1 MNLDLRQLR
10 YILALNQYRSF
21 ARAAEAV
28 GLTQPALT
36 RSLQSLE
43 SSLGARLFDRDRSR
57 VEPTPVGERLLERA
71 QLLLN
76 QARSIEQDVRQMV
89 ELEVGLLRIG
99 AGVYPADLSVG
110 TAVGRLLRRH
120 PGLMA
125 DLAVTDWPEL
135 IRRVTSGDFDL
146 VVADAEVA
154 RNDDRLSVEALPRHR
169 GNLFCRAG
177 HPLLGQAVLTLEE
190 VRRYP
195 LVASAL
201 PDRLVALGTKDKQG
215 LRSYLPEG
223 TVAAEI
229 RVGSFALAQ
238 RIVMESDAIGAA
250 APTQIEHAVARGELV
265 PLDLDLPWLTTR
277 YGIIRL
283 KNRTPSPAAE
293 TFMQILREVEAE
305 IERRANF
312 R

>member
-71 QLLLN
+71 RLLLN

-201 PDRLVALGTKDKQG
+201 PDRLAALGAKDKQG

-265 PLDLDLPWLTTR
+265 PLDLDLPWLNTS

>member
-1 MNLDLRQLR
+1 MHLNLRQLR
-10 YILALNQYRSF
+10 YILALDQHRSF

-36 RSLQSLE
+36 RSLQTLE
-43 SSLGARLFDRDRSR
+43 RSLGARLFDRDRNR

-71 QLLLN
+71 RLLLN
-76 QARSIEQDVRQMV
+76 QAHSIEQDLQQMV
-89 ELEVGLLRIG
+89 GLEVGLLRIG
-99 AGVYPADLSVG
+99 AGAYPADLSVG
-110 TAVGRLLRRH
+110 TAVGRLIRRH

-135 IRRVTSGDFDL
+135 IRKVASGEFDL
-146 VVADAEVA
+146 VVSDIEVA
-154 RNDDRLSVEALPRHR
+154 RNDDRLSIEALPRHR

-177 HPLLGQAVLTLEE
+177 HPLLGQAALTLEE

-201 PDRLVALGTKDKQG
+201 PDRLAALGAKDKQG

-229 RVGSFALAQ
+229 RVGSLALAR

-293 TFMQILREVEAE
+293 AFMEILREVEAG
-305 IERRANF
+305 IERRASPG
-312 R
+312 

>member
-10 YILALNQYRSF
+10 YILALDQYRSF

-135 IRRVTSGDFDL
+135 IRRVTSGEFDL

-154 RNDDRLSVEALPRHR
+154 RNDDRFSVEALPRHR

-201 PDRLVALGTKDKQG
+201 PDRLAALGTKDKQG

-250 APTQIEHAVARGELV
+250 APTQIEHAVARGQLV
-265 PLDLDLPWLTTR
+265 PLDLDLPWLTTG

-283 KNRTPSPAAE
+283 KSRTPSPAAE
-293 TFMQILREVEAE
+293 AFMQILREVEAE

>member
-10 YILALNQYRSF
+10 YILALDQYRSF

-71 QLLLN
+71 RLLLN

-135 IRRVTSGDFDL
+135 IRRVTSGEFDL

-154 RNDDRLSVEALPRHR
+154 RNDDRFSVEALPRHR

-201 PDRLVALGTKDKQG
+201 PDRLAALGTKDKQG

-250 APTQIEHAVARGELV
+250 APTQIEHAVARGQLV
-265 PLDLDLPWLTTR
+265 PLDLDLPWLTTG

-283 KNRTPSPAAE
+283 KSRTPSPAAE
-293 TFMQILREVEAE
+293 AFMQILREVEAE